1 MAKDKSVVTVSD
13 GSNSVLSKAR
23 KILGDSSNQKREDNE
38 KNKLLKLGNA
48 KSWGKT
54 FNILGNKASKDIET
68 HGDDNNSGSIVV
80 DGGSLS
86 NTYGNHTLTDANM
99 GGNSNFSVQESE
111 SSRLENN
118 NRRLMANNRK
128 LARLQTKNMIE
139 GIGAIH
145 KAVQEKNAKLMTAQL
160 KSSEGILGEARKAN
174 QFRMSVQADYY
185 KNSIDYKKN
194 ILSEIQ
200 KTNELLRIGFNITKQ
215 GKKDEKAQRESFAR
229 MLFGPDWKAG
239 LKGGLQGVFT
249 KVIDSSPIDTSTI
262 ELIKTLGESMLGDIK
277 RKGVFRSAAGGAI
290 KGLGRKLL
298 GSSNFG
304 FFENLLA
311 DPGKIAEAF
320 ANRGQLSSNPLFRLL
335 GQVFG
340 TSNKK
345 IDTKFNAA
353 EQYKK
358 TRNINDRSTFD
369 KKAHLALTEVIPQY
383 LAQMTASLTGRK
395 ELHYNY
401 NTGKYM
407 TRNEAMKSQKED
419 GNVAKLRQRSMVN
432 LQSAIDEA
440 REFAKEGSTLKR
452 FLDGMSSKTK
462 NDLTF
467 AVITLFDNM
476 ARNGVGV
483 AEVMGI
489 PFDRYDAKTVREMA
503 GGKITLETAFFVGK
517 FMSLMKNESD
527 ADIKELWEDLIQE
540 ADEFGN
546 AVEKD
551 IKRRT
556 AEIDNNN
563 ALVSIYSGGY
573 KEDAS
578 VATAIKKAQATGA
591 KNRRKFKE
599 AMDKVAKSDR
609 YDYDTLQEMASQSVD
624 MIDFNLKRLE
634 GMKIE
639 VSDDLKAALMSDEI
653 LKGKNG
659 LPKTIAKNMLDQVDT
674 LIKRSRENGSEGAF
688 LDYLESKKEKLEE
701 LLKEG
706 MSDEVTKS
714 DMKKFVKSGY
724 KYGQKFNG
732 AFDGRRAEDF
742 TNPAA
747 LKDMAQLFL
756 TSDEG
761 EKTSKVVQS
770 IGVGA
775 LATKV
780 AKMAGIG
787 GIWAPLAG
795 VVTAGMVK
803 ADGRLNNLINTI
815 GTNYGDEK
823 LEDGRTRREAALQ
836 EVMKSVLP
844 AGFAT
849 ATGIK
854 VSNFIGANLRFGKIL
869 GPVIGFGV
877 GSAIYG
883 ISKSGI
889 IKKMLGGLFG
899 WVGKL
904 GKWIDKKFLGGIF
917 SSIGSG
923 FKGMLGEAGSKYLGI
938 GKKRHKIKDLT
949 SGYDKE
955 TSKAKY
961 GMDKSNKMLKSL
973 KSAYD
978 SDTTIKSKHPNA
990 FNSDGSVNEASGFSV
1005 EDNELYHN
1013 GEMIL
1018 QVSDRRSA
1026 KEDRRF
1032 GRLDK
1037 ELYKNANAAMLKEL
1051 YAKANGKDAEAIRR
1065 EIQKVVNKRSQ
1076 YNHEDD
1082 DYLSPD
1088 EAKDIL
1094 GGATRSKVKFG
1105 GKVDPRLSKA
1115 GTCAPAVMSRIMQ
1128 VFTGKAASPK
1138 DFYATANPYIKNKG
1152 VSMDYFTSA
1161 LSKIGGVNVSQ
1172 VVKNPELFMAERIKG
1187 KKGVIIF
1194 HKAKGDG
1201 HYVLAYDY
1209 KGESITVY
1217 DPFDETTNKVHVA
1230 NPFIG
1235 SDFALAAIY
1244 EGDNKGLMKLH
1255 ATVSKIRKNRESAAK
1270 DKEFIDKMG
1279 LKPAGSSGSSLS
1291 SGGISS
1297 SGLPSGRNKANAINV
1312 NIVGG
1317 HLDAIGVIGAVDADS
1332 YRSKMKVLANHTK
1345 DSETNMKF
1353 NKYKEFFRQ
1362 DPEAR
1367 KSDKGQD
1374 IQEEREKK
1382 NTGYLEEIASGKKD
1396 DGKEKKEKKEGW
1408 LSKIMKSLP
1417 LVIPGAIALFG
1428 WLKKVGPRGV
1438 ITALAKGVVA
1448 GVKFAFKGI
1457 GKVLGW
1463 IKKLLGKVFGFKE
1476 TAKDAGKELLEE
1488 TAENAVTAT
1497 GKEVAE
1503 EATESAAKS
1512 VGKEVAEE
1520 AVEGAAK
1527 SGGGVIANGI
1537 KKLVQKLGSSIAKI
1551 GAVLT
1556 KMPVVGPLFEKVGG
1570 TKFMQKL
1577 AEILPQAAKEVGEEG
1592 TEQVAKKSASSGVK
1606 GALAGLIGVGTV
1618 INIAFTAWDVISAL
1632 KKAPQT
1638 FNLPPEK
1645 LTWKHKL
1652 AAGGV
1657 AGILGLIEAIIP
1669 GMGWVLIP
1677 VRVFAEGFLIRL
1689 MYDFLAGVKDKEEDE
1704 KNREIGGGSEAKESQ
1719 KGKNGKNPNDK
1730 DTSADKAAG
1739 SEADKKAREEFAK
1752 SESQNSFVF
1761 NGGAGAFFGY
1771 DANGNLVQVNSGDFN
1786 KQPAAPADTGTPTDT
1801 GGADTSTSS
1810 SSSSSGGSKESSNK
1824 SNKLSFSKED
1834 YNMLGELPSVAG
1846 GSYNGVPIPSLNSE
1860 ETKYLEKYF
1869 YNHQQHWANLKAAW
1883 RKYISSHRSPDALG
1897 EVRKWW
1903 YSATTGVKRE
1913 MANDTK
1919 AGKNAFINKEIQKY
1933 QKGMKS
1939 HEREETKAEATAAAR
1954 AKYNKAYT
1962 DAQKKYV
1969 GKARGNDARELR
1981 EEFGGKW
1988 NAKMGGR
1995 GTGMYYNNGNNK
2007 RYSTPFV
2014 SQRKFLG
2021 NINLGGDNMKS
2032 AGCAL
2037 AVAKMVTRHIGRKMD
2052 DMDLYNAAKNYVLP
2066 DNSISIEFFRDSLG
2080 GNLTKSAADAIATIA
2095 QKGTAGA
2102 FLIEKM
2108 GSLHYVAILNDNGKI
2123 LLGDPESN
2131 NYEEISSDFPMLNN
2145 FKMAALFGGKF
2156 QGLGGRFNIGGKGL
2170 WESIKKGASN
2180 LWNGI
2185 KSGVSSIGKAI
2196 GFGQKTDSNS
2206 SKSSG
2211 DNPNLDDNPNAK
2223 NLSSGMQN
2231 YVGSLYDYK
2240 PGVGQEV
2247 VNNATSGS
2255 SGSSGGV
2262 AETTIKMP
2270 HGDVVATRDRK
2281 EFGAENTST
2290 VVEYADGTIAI
2301 RSGNR
2306 GVRNFN
2312 PGNTD
2317 WGDEW
2322 AKKFGLVG
2330 NEGGPSGPS
2339 QKPKIMNAGGWIN
2352 RQGVYKNFTSATK
2365 ALYYKLF
2372 EKEGGIGYKNKSIRD
2387 AITTYAPPSQ
2397 NPTEEYIRFVSQATG
2412 YPDSKVLKDFEDS
2425 KKHAMIDAIMKKEFG
2440 GSSKEVIQKKFDEIA
2455 QKEKIVKQ
2463 GSGKATAGAG
2473 ILKVANDILKY
2484 SANNIA
2490 NFSGHWTSEQACGPS
2505 LAMILHRVF
2514 YPAKDLSGRAKD
2526 FLQLAEKYREFGT
2539 GFTRNEYFSDGFG
2552 GKLLENCTPSM
2563 IKSMVLPGCAMVIN
2577 TKRHFIGVVNTDD
2590 AIYKIDP
2597 TGDSG
2602 RGKIEK
2608 LNSSDDIY
2616 KDPSFVGI
2624 IYTPSSP
2631 FLDIDQ
2637 VLNRKLFDIKK
2648 LELTGAGGGY
2658 GNLDKNISSSDLSR
2672 INKENNKGRKFTSRV
2687 LLPNGKSTYEDTYIS
2702 SYFAKEE
2709 GGKGNSKYDYTGVSS
2724 ALSWGR
2730 EDGGGEYKVVEP
2742 INPPTDS
2749 AAYQSA
2755 AYLVDLVMGRK
2766 TDFYVKTREKPS
2778 GKKGPTTSGDKC
2790 RKYVWEALEHTH
2802 PDISPK
2808 SLGELHGPEV
2818 LKKIPYTRISIKSK
2832 PQIGDI
2838 IRLDEGIGQH
2848 VCMYVGGL
2856 GGTVEGHVMVWCSDF
2871 LQKGPAASNNSYS
2884 HYQNEGCKGMLYRP
2898 NDLLGSVGTNYK
2910 KAKANGAGNGSG
2922 TNAAV
2927 GSGGASGGANGQ
2939 SGSNA
2944 PQGAGE
2950 KLSLK
2955 GASLGGFYDSD
2966 TGEYVDVSQYLL
2978 KYARKKAQLFGG
2990 AQAGGT
2996 QPVASNNP
3004 EGTSS
3009 SSSNG
3014 SVAGGAVGPLG
3025 LPAGCD
3031 AKSGL
3036 PIENGGNV
3044 DKGSVNY
3051 KLGEKARSLHKGASM
3066 QGRCASGVSDTV
3078 NAAIGKRPGG
3088 NANEFLGA
3096 KVHTSNQALIDHRRH
3111 PKGTVTGAKDASA
3124 NKASTMEKL
3133 GFHQISVASTPQVG
3147 DIIAYT
3153 HPTDLGWYGHITCLG
3168 DDGMWYS
3175 DGAQPGGWYVYNS
3188 YGSKDKIKA
3197 TLWRY
3202 GGKGDGESA
3211 PIVKRGASG
3220 KVKDLV
3226 ESDPLLHNYLQYQ
3239 KSSAVKVQSS
3249 ESMFG
3254 GYAGRYKGNMA
3265 IGGSPYNAPGTSKGM
3280 QHPNGFKTLETSV
3293 AQLAKAQEENN
3304 RIQKEQLEYQ
3314 KRTAM
3319 TNEEIAKKSFG
3330 GEEIKAV
3337 FSARDNANDMAN
3349 DFSNLQKKL
3358 DSWKASANVTSN
3370 LT

>member
-1 MAKDKSVVTVSD
+1 MAKDNSVVTVSD
-13 GSNSVLSKAR
+13 GSNSMLNKAR
-23 KILGDSSNQKREDNE
+23 KILGDSSMQKREDNE

-54 FNILGNKASKDIET
+54 FNILGNKASKDIEA
-68 HGDDNNSGSIVV
+68 HGDDSNSGSIVV
-80 DGGSLS
+80 DSGSFS
-86 NTYGNHTLTDANM
+86 NTSGNHTLTDANM
-99 GGNSNFSVQESE
+99 GGNANFSVQETE
-111 SSRLENN
+111 SSRLENT

-200 KTNELLRIGFNITKQ
+200 KTNELLRVGFNITKQ

-249 KVIDSSPIDTSTI
+249 KLIDASPIDTSTLD
-262 ELIKTLGESMLGDIK
+262 LIKTLGESMLGDIK
-277 RKGVFRSAAGGAI
+277 RKGVFRSAGSAAI
-290 KGLGRKLL
+290 KGIGRKML
-298 GSSNFG
+298 GNANFG

-340 TSNKK
+340 TNNKK

-407 TRNEAMKSQKED
+407 TRDEALKSQKED

-432 LQSAIDEA
+432 LKSAIDEA

-476 ARNGVGV
+476 ARNGIGV

-489 PFDRYDAKTVREMA
+489 PFDKYDAKTVREMA

-578 VATAIKKAQATGA
+578 VASAIKKAQATGQ

-599 AMDKVAKSDR
+599 AMDKVAQSDR
-609 YDYDTLQEMASQSVD
+609 YDYNTLQDMASQSVD

-639 VSDDLKAALMSDEI
+639 VSDELKAALMSDEI

-659 LPKTIAKNMLDQVDT
+659 LPKSIAKNMLDQVDT

-688 LDYLESKKEKLEE
+688 LDYLEEKKEKLEE

-706 MSDEVTKS
+706 VSDEVTKS

-742 TNPAA
+742 TNPDA

-836 EVMKSVLP
+836 EVMKSILP

-923 FKGMLGEAGSKYLGI
+923 FKSMLGDAGSKYLGI

-978 SDTTIKSKHPNA
+978 SDSTIKSKHPNA
-990 FNSDGSVNEASGFSV
+990 FNSDGSVNEASGFSI

-1032 GRLDK
+1032 SRLDK
-1037 ELYKNANAAMLKEL
+1037 GLYKNANAAMLKEL

-1076 YNHEDD
+1076 YNQEDD
-1082 DYLSPD
+1082 DYISPN

-1094 GGATRSKVKFG
+1094 GGATRSKVRFG

-1138 DFYATANPYIKNKG
+1138 DFYATANPYVRNKG

-1161 LSKIGGVNVSQ
+1161 LSKIGGVNVSN
-1172 VVKNPELFMAERIKG
+1172 VVKNPELFMAEKIKG

-1235 SDFALAAIY
+1235 SDYALVAIY

-1255 ATVSKIRKNRESAAK
+1255 ATVAQIRKNRELDARAKPYIDDIASKLSKSGTSPTSFDDSSSAFAN
-1270 DKEFIDKMG
+1270 
-1279 LKPAGSSGSSLS
+1279 
-1291 SGGISS
+1291 ISS
-1297 SGLPSGRNKANAINV
+1297 DRLAKAREGLEKAKARMNTINV
-1312 NIVGG
+1312 NVVGG
-1317 HLDAIGVIGAVDADS
+1317 HLDAVGVIGAIDADS

-1382 NTGYLEEIASGKKD
+1382 NTGFLEEIASGKKD

-1417 LVIPGAIALFG
+1417 LIIPGAIALFG

-1463 IKKLLGKVFGFKE
+1463 IKKLLGKVFGVKE

-1503 EATESAAKS
+1503 EATESAAKN

-1520 AVEGAAK
+1520 AAEGAVK
-1527 SGGGVIANGI
+1527 GGGGMIANGI
-1537 KKLVQKLGSSIAKI
+1537 KKLIQKLGSSIAKI

-1577 AEILPQAAKEVGEEG
+1577 VEMLPQAAKEVGEEG
-1592 TEQVAKKSASSGVK
+1592 TEQVAKKTASSGVK
-1606 GALAGLIGVGTV
+1606 GALSSLIGVGTV

-1657 AGILGLIEAIIP
+1657 AGILGLIEAVIP

-1689 MYDFLAGVKDKEEDE
+1689 MYNFLAGEKDKDEDD
-1704 KNREIGGGSEAKESQ
+1704 KNREIGGGSDAKESQ
-1719 KGKNGKNPNDK
+1719 KGKNNKDPNVK
-1730 DTSADKAAG
+1730 DTNASKAGG

-1786 KQPAAPADTGTPTDT
+1786 KQPAPAGTGASTDT
-1801 GGADTSTSS
+1801 GGGASTSTSS
-1810 SSSSSGGSKESSNK
+1810 KGGSNKVTNK
-1824 SNKLSFSKED
+1824 SGRLSFSKED

-1846 GSYNGVPIPSLNSE
+1846 GSYNGAPIPTLNTE

-1869 YNHQQHWANLKAAW
+1869 YNHQQHWANLKEAW
-1883 RKYISSHRSPDALG
+1883 RKYISSRRSPDTLG

-1913 MANDTK
+1913 MINDTK
-1919 AGKNAFINKEIQKY
+1919 AGKNAFINKEIQNY
-1933 QKGMKS
+1933 QKGMKA
-1939 HEREETKAEATAAAR
+1939 HEREETKAEAAAAAR

-1962 DAQKKYV
+1962 DAQKKYL
-1969 GKARGNDARELR
+1969 GKARGSDARELR
-1981 EEFGGKW
+1981 EEFGNNW

-1995 GTGMYYNNGNNK
+1995 GTGIIYNSGNRK
-2007 RYSTPFV
+2007 RYSTPFI
-2014 SQRKFLG
+2014 SQSKFLG

-2037 AVAKMVTRHIGRKMD
+2037 AVAKMVTRHIGRRMD
-2052 DMDLYNAAKNYVLP
+2052 DMDLYNGAKNYVLP
-2066 DNSISIEFFRDSLG
+2066 DNSISIEFFRDILG
-2080 GNLTKSAADAIATIA
+2080 GNLTKSSADAITTLS

-2108 GSLHYVAILNDNGKI
+2108 GSLHYVAILNDNGKL
-2123 LLGDPESN
+2123 LLGDPESD
-2131 NYEEISSDFPMLNN
+2131 NYQEIPSDFYMLNH

-2170 WESIKKGASN
+2170 WDSIKKGASD
-2180 LWNGI
+2180 LWKGI

-2196 GFGQKTDSNS
+2196 GFGQKADSSSS
-2206 SKSSG
+2206 SKTG
-2211 DNPNLDDNPNAK
+2211 ENPNLDDNPNAK
-2223 NLSSGMQN
+2223 NLNSGMQN
-2231 YVGSLYDYK
+2231 YIGSLYDYT
-2240 PGVGQEV
+2240 PGVGQDV
-2247 VNNATSGS
+2247 VNNASN
-2255 SGSSGGV
+2255 SGSSGGA

-2270 HGDVVATRDRK
+2270 HGDVVATMDRK
-2281 EFGAENTST
+2281 EFGADNTST
-2290 VVEYADGTIAI
+2290 VVKYADGTIAI

-2330 NEGGPSGPS
+2330 NEGGPNGPNE
-2339 QKPKIMNAGGWIN
+2339 KPKTMNAGGWIN

-2397 NPTEEYIRFVSQATG
+2397 NPTEEYIRYVSKATG
-2412 YPDSKVLKDFEDS
+2412 YPDTKVLKDFEDS
-2425 KKHAMIDAIMKKEFG
+2425 KKYAMIDAIFKKEFG
-2440 GSSKEVIQKKFDEIA
+2440 GSSKEAIQKKYDEIA

-2463 GSGKATAGAG
+2463 GSGKAASGAG

-2490 NFSGHWTSEQACGPS
+2490 NFSGHWSCEQACGPS

-2552 GKLLENCTPSM
+2552 GKLLENCTPDM

-2577 TKRHFIGVVNTDD
+2577 TKRHFVGVVNTDD

-2624 IYTPSSP
+2624 VYTPSSP

-2637 VLNRKLFDIKK
+2637 VLNRRLFDTKK

-2658 GNLDKNISSSDLSR
+2658 ANLGKEISSSELAR
-2672 INKENNKGRKFTSRV
+2672 INKDNNKGRKFKSRV
-2687 LLPNGKSTYEDTYIS
+2687 LLPNGKAIYQDAYVS
-2702 SYFAKEE
+2702 SYMAKEE
-2709 GGKGNSKYDYTGVSS
+2709 GSNGNSKYDYTGVSC
-2724 ALSWGR
+2724 ALGWGR
-2730 EDGGGEYKVVEP
+2730 EDGGGDYKVVEP

-2749 AAYQSA
+2749 AAYQA
-2755 AYLVDLVMGRK
+2755 AAFIVDLAMGRK
-2766 TDFYVKTREKPS
+2766 TDFYVKNREKPS
-2778 GKKGPTTSGDKC
+2778 GKKGPLQSGSKC
-2790 RKYVWEALEHTH
+2790 RLYVWEALEHTH
-2802 PDISPK
+2802 PDIKPK

-2818 LKKIPYTRISIKSK
+2818 LSKIPYTRISIKSK

-2838 IRLDEGIGQH
+2838 IRLDEGKGQH

-2856 GGTVEGHVMVWCSDF
+2856 GGTLEGHTLVWCSDF

-2898 NDLLGSVGTNYK
+2898 TDLLGKVGSDYK
-2910 KAKANGAGNGSG
+2910 RAKANGTGNGTG

-2927 GSGGASGGANGQ
+2927 GSGTNGQ
-2939 SGSNA
+2939 ANA

-2955 GASLGGFYDSD
+2955 GASLGGFFDTS

-2990 AQAGGT
+2990 VKASSP
-2996 QPVASNNP
+2996 QPTASNNP

-3009 SSSNG
+3009 TNG
-3014 SVAGGAVGPLG
+3014 SAGGAVGPLG
-3025 LPAGCD
+3025 LPASCD
-3031 AKSGL
+3031 AKPGV
-3036 PIENGGNV
+3036 PIENGGSV
-3044 DKGSVNY
+3044 DKGSINY

-3078 NAAIGKRPGG
+3078 NAALGKRPGG

-3096 KVHTSNQALIDHRRH
+3096 KVHTSNKALVDHKRH

-3168 DDGMWYS
+3168 DDGVWYS

-3211 PIVKRGASG
+3211 PAIKRGAGG
-3220 KVKDLV
+3220 KVQDLV
-3226 ESDPLLHNYLQYQ
+3226 ESDSLLHNYLQYQ
-3239 KSSAVKVQSS
+3239 KSSAVKVQRS

-3254 GYAGRYKGNMA
+3254 GYTGRYKGNMA

-3280 QHPNGFKTLETSV
+3280 QHINGFKTLETSV

-3304 RIQKEQLEYQ
+3304 KIQKEQLEYQ

-3358 DSWKASANVTSN
+3358 DSWKASANVTSK

>member
-54 FNILGNKASKDIET
+54 FNILGDKASKDIET

-86 NTYGNHTLTDANM
+86 NREGNHTLTDANM

-578 VATAIKKAQATGA
+578 VASAIKKAQATGQ

-609 YDYDTLQEMASQSVD
+609 YDYDTLQEIASQSVD

-639 VSDDLKAALMSDEI
+639 VSDELKAALMSDEI

-1128 VFTGKAASPK
+1128 VFTGKAANPK
-1138 DFYATANPYIKNKG
+1138 DFYATANPYIRNKG

-1161 LSKIGGVNVSQ
+1161 LSKIGGVNVSNII
-1172 VVKNPELFMAERIKG
+1172 KNPELHIVEKIKG
-1187 KKGVIIF
+1187 KKGIIIF

-1201 HYVLAYDY
+1201 HYILAYDY
-1209 KGESITVY
+1209 KGDSITVY
-1217 DPFDETTNKVHVA
+1217 DPFDESTNKVHVA

-1244 EGDNKGLMKLH
+1244 EGDNKGLIKLQ
-1255 ATVSKIRKNRESAAK
+1255 ATVSKIRKDRESAAK

-1279 LKPAGSSGSSLS
+1279 FKPAGSSGSSLS
-1291 SGGISS
+1291 FGGISS
-1297 SGLPSGRNKANAINV
+1297 SGLPSGRNKSNAINV

-1503 EATESAAKS
+1503 EATESAVKS

-1577 AEILPQAAKEVGEEG
+1577 AEMLPQAAKEVGEEG

-1810 SSSSSGGSKESSNK
+1810 SSSSSGGSKKSSNK

-2037 AVAKMVTRHIGRKMD
+2037 AVAKMVTRHIGRRVD
-2052 DMDLYNAAKNYVLP
+2052 DMDLYNAAKNFILP

-2080 GNLTKSAADAIATIA
+2080 GNLTKSAADAIATLG

-2131 NYEEISSDFPMLNN
+2131 NYEEISSDFPILNN
-2145 FKMAALFGGKF
+2145 FRMAALFGGKF

-2170 WESIKKGASN
+2170 WDSIKKGASN

-2185 KSGVSSIGKAI
+2185 KSGVGAIGKAI
-2196 GFGQKTDSNS
+2196 GFGQKSDSS
-2206 SKSSG
+2206 SSNKNGES
-2211 DNPNLDDNPNAK
+2211 PNLDDNPNAK

-2231 YVGSLYDYK
+2231 YIGSLYDYT

-2247 VNNATSGS
+2247 VSNATSGGN
-2255 SGSSGGV
+2255 SGSSGGA

-2322 AKKFGLVG
+2322 AKKFGLIG

-2339 QKPKIMNAGGWIN
+2339 QRPKIMNAGGWIN

-2425 KKHAMIDAIMKKEFG
+2425 KKYAMIDAIMKKEFG
-2440 GSSKEVIQKKFDEIA
+2440 GASKEVIQKKFDEIA

-2473 ILKVANDILKY
+2473 ILKVASDILKY

-2490 NFSGHWTSEQACGPS
+2490 NYSGHWTSEQACGPS
-2505 LAMILHRVF
+2505 LAMILHKVF

-2577 TKRHFIGVVNTDD
+2577 TKRHFVGVVNTDD

-2608 LNSSDDIY
+2608 LNSSDEIY

-2624 IYTPSSP
+2624 VYTPSSP

-2637 VLNRKLFDIKK
+2637 VLNRRLFDIKK

-2658 GNLDKNISSSDLSR
+2658 GNLDKNISTVELAR

-2687 LLPNGKSTYEDTYIS
+2687 LLPDGKATYEDTYIS

-2709 GGKGNSKYDYTGVSS
+2709 GGKGNGKYDYTGVSC
-2724 ALSWGR
+2724 ALAWGR
-2730 EDGGGEYKVVEP
+2730 EDGGGSYKVVDP
-2742 INPPTDS
+2742 INPPVDS

-2755 AYLVDLVMGRK
+2755 AYIVDLVMGRK
-2766 TDFYVKTREKPS
+2766 TDFYIKDREKAD
-2778 GKKGPTTSGDKC
+2778 GKKGPTTSGDHC
-2790 RKYVWEALEHTH
+2790 RLYVWEAIEHAH
-2802 PDISPK
+2802 PDIKPK
-2808 SLGELHGPEV
+2808 SLGQRHGPEV
-2818 LKKIPYTRISIKSK
+2818 LNSIPYTRISIKSK

-2838 IRLDEGIGQH
+2838 IRLDEGKGQH

-2898 NDLLGSVGTNYK
+2898 SDLLGSVGSDYK
-2910 KAKANGAGNGSG
+2910 KAKSTGTGNGSG

-2927 GSGGASGGANGQ
+2927 GSGSANGQVGANG
-2939 SGSNA
+2939 

-2955 GASLGGFYDSD
+2955 GASLGGFYDTS

-2990 AQAGGT
+2990 AQGGAT
-2996 QPVASNNP
+2996 QPVASTNP
-3004 EGTSS
+3004 ANTSS
-3009 SSSNG
+3009 SSSA

-3025 LPAGCD
+3025 LSASQDMVKG
-3031 AKSGL
+3031 A
-3036 PIENGGNV
+3036 PIENGSSSV
-3044 DKGSVNY
+3044 PESLATKAADYAWAHAKSEGSHSGDCGRFVGTA
-3051 KLGEKARSLHKGASM
+3051 LDAVMPHKMSTNRDA
-3066 QGRCASGVSDTV
+3066 CA
-3078 NAAIGKRPGG
+3078 
-3088 NANEFLGA
+3088 FFGA
-3096 KVHTSNQALIDHRRH
+3096 KVLSRGKPQGLKTISGLDRQTECVH
-3111 PKGTVTGAKDASA
+3111 KD
-3124 NKASTMEKL
+3124 KMEKN
-3133 GFHQISVASTPQVG
+3133 GFHVISCASTPQVG
-3147 DIIAYT
+3147 DVMCYT
-3153 HPTDLGWYGHITCLG
+3153 SPKRPEHVGHIIILTKNGWC
-3168 DDGMWYS
+3168 S
-3175 DGAQPGGWYVYNS
+3175 DIHQYNKWYVYSS
-3188 YGSKDKIKA
+3188 YGPQSEIKV

-3202 GGKGDGESA
+3202 KEGAGGDEDDPGIV
-3211 PIVKRGASG
+3211 PIKRGAGG
-3220 KVKDLV
+3220 KVQDLV
-3226 ESDPLLHNYLQYQ
+3226 ESDSLLHNYLQYQ

-3349 DFSNLQKKL
+3349 DFNNLQKKL